1 MAFIYLIFVV
11 AAAISGVAAYF
22 SLVGLGSIFAATFWG
37 VIIMGAALEV
47 GKIVTAKWI
56 HANWKNPQAP
66 WFFRGLLCFFVA
78 CLMAI
83 TSLGIYGYLS
93 KGHLE
98 QKAPLAGLDIQ
109 VAQLETQMKQ
119 KQDENTRLEN
129 RLSQISKIT
138 DKVLEG
144 NAKAGLRAS
153 NQSKSEAA
161 GIQKSIDTNNQTIN
175 DITQKLVPLKMQAG
189 KVEGELGVAKY
200 IADALG
206 WDGDKAIRIII
217 SLIMAAF
224 DPLAI
229 SMFIMGSI
237 SLAKRKE
244 EREQNVLPTVEAS
257 EPIVDHDVEEVEEVG
272 EVGEIDIE
280 DVEDEKTL
288 EAVPALTEEEVAEFK
303 NELAARFI
311 SDLEASAQAER
322 AQLLN
327 DLHAEI
333 AAKREALE
341 ADLEESKSVLN
352 TELESIEA
360 QRISLADD
368 YETLQAAHAKLVE
381 MELHINEERE
391 LLEQWEEQLTAQQNA
406 INTWSPTNE
415 DTRPDK
421 EKILEML
428 ERNPQ
433 VVNDIVST
441 VDAMRHVIKPGL

>member
-1 MAFIYLIFVV
+1 
-11 AAAISGVAAYF
+11 
-22 SLVGLGSIFAATFWG
+22 
-37 VIIMGAALEV
+37 MGAALEV